1 MIHYL
6 VPIGVFRRRL
16 VTTTLHGIDGIVQF
30 TKWQDIPEE
39 MASFMS
45 QLKVVNSVDDI
56 LGFVL
61 MLLLGLLILGRSTV
75 REGGLDPL
83 NIRENSSV
91 RRS

>member
-1 MIHYL
+1 MPL
-6 VPIGVFRRRL
+6 GVYRRRL
-16 VTTTLHGIDGIVQF
+16 VTTSLRNIDGIVQF

-45 QLKVVNSVDDI
+45 QLKVVNTVYDV

-61 MLLLGLLILGRSTV
+61 ILVLGLLILYRSTI